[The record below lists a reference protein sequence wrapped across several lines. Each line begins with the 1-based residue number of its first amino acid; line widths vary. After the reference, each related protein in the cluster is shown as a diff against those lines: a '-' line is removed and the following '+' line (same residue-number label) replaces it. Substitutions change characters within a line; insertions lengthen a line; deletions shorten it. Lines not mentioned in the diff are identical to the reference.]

1 MLRQDAAN
9 GPWFCPKIADDFAVK
24 SADNGHDFR
33 ARPHRVLP
41 EID

>member
-9 GPWFCPKIADDFAVK
+9 GPWICLKIADDFAVK
-24 SADNGHDFR
+24 SADNRHDFR
-33 ARPHRVLP
+33 TPACRAFP